1 LRVKTTIGLAISLL
15 LPAQFLAVPA
25 YAAAP
30 TLTTAPRLIIN
41 FAGAL
46 TGIAGTWSSNN
57 ISGGEFYACAQAV
70 TPAGS
75 SVGSATLP
83 SANCKK
89 LWNDVQ
95 GLQDATDLNTA
106 FIALG
111 HQNLV
116 AYSTEAANY
125 PHIIFTDTESDGG
138 DTYSIAW
145 TASQNSCT
153 YIVCGSS
160 SSSDDEVPPPVY
172 FGGPLIQGSTLPHFT
187 QGEEGT
193 LTLTGRRMNKISS
206 ATING
211 VAVTVTADLRSATIT
226 VPATLAAGTYDL
238 VFQTTN
244 GRLTV
249 ISALTITNR
258 LEKESSLNLA
268 IETKVNV
275 GSLDGRIAVYTKGL
289 KGKTLSWKIAGK
301 WRKTVI
307 ESDYQVFQR
316 RTLYAGRDVK
326 VDLYID
332 GEKQLATSVTTK

>member
-1 LRVKTTIGLAISLL
+1 MRVKTTIGLAISLL

-30 TLTTAPRLIIN
+30 TLVTAPQLTISLS
-41 FAGAL
+41 GAL
-46 TGIAGTWSSNN
+46 TGTDAVWDVETMDGQ
-57 ISGGEFYACAQAV
+57 EFYACAEPL
-70 TPAGS
+70 TAGS
-75 SVGSATLP
+75 NIGSSNRP
-83 SANCKK
+83 GDCKK
-89 LWNDVQ
+89 LWN
-95 GLQDATDLNTA
+95 TDSGGENVTNLNTA
-106 FIALG
+106 YIDLG
-111 HQNLV
+111 PMPYV
-116 AYSTEAANY
+116 SYSSNGSNY
-125 PHIIFTDTESDGG
+125 RHIIFIDTDVNGSDA
-138 DTYSIAW
+138 SNAW
-145 TASQNSCT
+145 TNSINSST
-153 YIVCGSS
+153 YVTFSSASS
-160 SSSDDEVPPPVY
+160 SEDEVPPPVY
-172 FGGPLIQGSTLPHFT
+172 GGPLVMGSTLPHFT

-193 LTLTGRRMNKISS
+193 LTLTGRRMNKINS

-211 VAVTVTADLRSATIT
+211 VAVTVTADRTSATIT

-238 VFQTTN
+238 VLQTTN

-249 ISALTITNR
+249 NSALTITNR

-316 RTLYAGRDVK
+316 RTLDAGRDVK